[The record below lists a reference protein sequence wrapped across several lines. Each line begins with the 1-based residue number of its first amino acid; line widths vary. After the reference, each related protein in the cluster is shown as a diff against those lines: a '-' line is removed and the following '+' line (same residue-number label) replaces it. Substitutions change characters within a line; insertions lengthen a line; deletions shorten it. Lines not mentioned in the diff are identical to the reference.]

1 MKQARV
7 TMRDIADKIGVS
19 VSAVSRALGGSS
31 EIGPKTRAA
40 IHDAAEELGYE
51 PNSAARQLKMQRTDT
66 VGLILPPVAD
76 LRFSDPFFSEFL
88 TGLVAQLEKFGVELL
103 VSADGD
109 TNPAAPYLKRI
120 RSSRVDGFIIV
131 RTQLDDPRIAT
142 LMGHKIP
149 FVAFGRTRN
158 ADDFSYVDEDGEK
171 SMIMVVDHLV
181 ELGHTRLVCLAEP
194 VEYTKSHNR
203 VLGFLRGL
211 ESHGLPV
218 SEDSVVVGGY
228 RQESGRE
235 TAEHIL
241 DRADPPTAIV
251 GCNDLLALGAM
262 SAASDR
268 GLVVGSDVSITGF
281 DDIALAVY
289 AHPPLTTVR
298 NSAHDSGR
306 LTADILGRQIRGEH
320 VADHQVLLDL
330 ELVVR
335 GSTGPPQAAPQD
347 EDKEKE
353 EQSN

>member
-1 MKQARV
+1 MK
-7 TMRDIADKIGVS
+7 DIADQVGVS
-19 VSAVSRALGGSS
+19 VSAVSRALGGST
-31 EIGPKTRAA
+31 EIGPETRTAILEAA
-40 IHDAAEELGYE
+40 DKLGYE

-88 TGLVAQLEKFGVELL
+88 TGLVARLEKFGVELL
-103 VSADGD
+103 VSADRDPDPG
-109 TNPAAPYLKRI
+109 APYLKRI
-120 RSSRVDGFIIV
+120 RSRRVDGFIIV
-131 RTQLDDPRIAT
+131 RTQLEDPRITT
-142 LMGHKIP
+142 LKGHKVP
-149 FVAFGRTRN
+149 FVAFGRTRD
-158 ADDFSYVDEDGEK
+158 ADDFSYVDEDGEQ

-203 VLGFLRGL
+203 VQGFLRGL

-218 SEDSVVVGGY
+218 SQDSVVVSGY
-228 RQESGRE
+228 RQEAGRE
-235 TAEHIL
+235 TAGHIL

-262 SAASDR
+262 SAARDR
-268 GLVVGSDVSITGF
+268 GLVVGRDVSITGF

-320 VADHQVLLDL
+320 VTDHQVLLNL

-335 GSTGPPQAAPQD
+335 GSTGPPPAAPHD
-347 EDKEKE
+347 
-353 EQSN
+353 